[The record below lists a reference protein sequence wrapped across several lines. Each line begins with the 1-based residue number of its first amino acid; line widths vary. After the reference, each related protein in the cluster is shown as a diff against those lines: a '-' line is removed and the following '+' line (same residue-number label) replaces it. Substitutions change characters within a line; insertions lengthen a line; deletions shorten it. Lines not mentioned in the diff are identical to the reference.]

1 MTGTRGAT
9 GKMDWSAA
17 FLDNWGYKV
26 AALMLAVLLWFNVS
40 AGERR
45 DQPVRTRLD
54 FVVTDTSWVVVD
66 VPTEATTNFQGRR
79 SDISRL
85 ILNPPRLRYVID
97 SVTAPVM
104 RILLQPDMVEYDR
117 EMSVRPT
124 DVRPSAVE
132 LLFEPRVTR
141 EVPVEPV
148 IEASAARGFV
158 IVGVPEL
165 HPAMVT
171 VRGRESEV
179 AALVAVPTE
188 RLSLRNV
195 ARTETHSLAL
205 QLSSEPSSL
214 SVEPPS
220 VLATIEVDSLVERT
234 LDVPLRVTGAA
245 ADAVRLERDR
255 ILVLVRG
262 AARRVRS
269 LTVAALAATVRVDR
283 RPDGP
288 TVLPVRIILEEG
300 AGVAAVPEPPRVSV
314 TPLPAGADAPGGG
327 VPEAEGE
334 G

>member
-1 MTGTRGAT
+1 
-9 GKMDWSAA
+9 MDWSAA

-26 AALMLAVLLWFNVS
+26 AALMLALLLWFNVS

-45 DQPVRTRLD
+45 DQPVRTKLE
-54 FVVTDTSWVVVD
+54 FVVTDTSWVVMVD

-79 SDISRL
+79 RDISRL
-85 ILNPPRLRYVID
+85 ILDPPRLRYVID

-104 RILLQPDMVEYDR
+104 RILLQPEMVSYDP
-117 EMSVRPT
+117 ELGVRPT

-141 EVPVEPV
+141 EVPVKPV
-148 IEASAARGFV
+148 IEASAASGFV
-158 IVGVPEL
+158 IVGVPDL
-165 HPAMVT
+165 DPPTVT
-171 VRGRESEV
+171 VRGSESEV
-179 AALVAVPTE
+179 EALVAVPTE

-195 ARTETHSLAL
+195 ARTETRRLPL
-205 QLSSEPSSL
+205 QLFPEPTSL

-234 LDVPLRVTGAA
+234 FEVLLRVTGAA
-245 ADAVRLERDR
+245 ADEVQLERDR

-300 AGVAAVPEPPRVSV
+300 AGVVAVPEPPRVSV
-314 TPLPAGADAPGGG
+314 TPLS
-327 VPEAEGE
+327 EGE
-334 G
+334 E

>member
-1 MTGTRGAT
+1 
-9 GKMDWSAA
+9 MDWSAA

-45 DQPVRTRLD
+45 DQPVRTRLE

-85 ILNPPRLRYVID
+85 ILDPPRLRYVID

-104 RILLQPDMVEYDR
+104 RILLQPDMVAYDR
-117 EMSVRPT
+117 ELSVRPT

-141 EVPVEPV
+141 EVQVEPV
-148 IEASAARGFV
+148 IEASAASGFV
-158 IVGVPEL
+158 IVGVPDVD
-165 HPAMVT
+165 PATVT
-171 VRGRESEV
+171 VRGRQSEV
-179 AALVAVPTE
+179 EALVAVPTE

-195 ARTETHSLAL
+195 ARTETHRLAL
-205 QLSSEPSSL
+205 QLSPEPTSL
-214 SVEPPS
+214 SVEPLS

-234 LDVPLRVTGAA
+234 FEVPLRVTGAA
-245 ADAVRLERDR
+245 ADGVRLERDR
-255 ILVLVRG
+255 ITVLVRG
-262 AARRVRS
+262 AARRVRA

-300 AGVAAVPEPPRVSV
+300 AGVAVVPEPSRVSV
-314 TPLPAGADAPGGG
+314 TPLPAG
-327 VPEAEGE
+327 PE
-334 G
+334 

>member
-1 MTGTRGAT
+1 
-9 GKMDWSAA
+9 MDWSAA

-26 AALMLAVLLWFNVS
+26 AALVLAVLLWFNVS

-79 SDISRL
+79 RDISRL
-85 ILNPPRLRYVID
+85 ILDQPRLRYVID

-104 RILLQPDMVEYDR
+104 RILLQPEMVSYDP
-117 EMSVRPT
+117 ELGVRPT

-141 EVPVEPV
+141 EVQVEPV
-148 IEASAARGFV
+148 IEASAASGFV

-165 HPAMVT
+165 DPATVT

-179 AALVAVPTE
+179 EGLVAVPTE

-195 ARTETHSLAL
+195 ARTETYRLAL
-205 QLSSEPSSL
+205 LLSPEPTSM
-214 SVEPPS
+214 SVEPQS

-234 LDVPLRVTGAA
+234 LEVPLRATGAA
-245 ADAVRLERDR
+245 ADGVRLERDR

-269 LTVAALAATVRVDR
+269 LTVAALAATVRVNR

-300 AGVAAVPEPPRVSV
+300 AGVVAVPDPPRVSV
-314 TPLPAGADAPGGG
+314 TPLPAGEETPDGG
-327 VPEAEGE
+327 VPETEGE
-334 G
+334 E